1 MIKKLLLVALLILV
15 AIQFFKPERNNS
27 ADNTYD
33 IRNSYEVPEEVNQIL
48 VSACNDCH
56 TNNTRYPWYANI
68 QPIAWI
74 LAEHV
79 EDGKKHLNLS
89 TFTKM
94 PIAVQNHKLEE
105 TAEMVEE
112 KEMPL
117 ASYTYLGL
125 HADAK
130 LSDAQREI
138 LVNWA
143 HAQMDSLKAH
153 YPADSLVMKRRPNN
167 KQ

>member
-1 MIKKLLLVALLILV
+1 MV
-15 AIQFFKPERNNS
+15 AIQFFKPQKNNS
-27 ADNTYD
+27 ADNSYD
-33 IRNSYEVPEEVNQIL
+33 IRNSYEVLEQVNQIL
-48 VSACNDCH
+48 VSACNYCH
-56 TNNTRYPWYANI
+56 TNNTRYPWYADI
-68 QPIAWI
+68 PPIAWI
-74 LAEHV
+74 LSEHV

-94 PIAVQNHKLEE
+94 HIAVQNHKLEE
-105 TAEMVEE
+105 TAEMVKE

-138 LVNWA
+138 LINWA
-143 HAQMDSLKAH
+143 HAQMDSLKAQ
-153 YPADSLVMKRRPNN
+153 YPADSLVMKRRPND
-167 KQ
+167 KR